1 MPSVSKTRA
10 ALLALC
16 FGNFIIGTGTLIVP
30 GMLPQLAEGLGVS
43 LSYAGLLVT
52 AFAAT
57 VCVGAP
63 LLASVTSRFDRRTL
77 LAAMQLLFFAGH
89 ALAALVAS
97 FAPMVLVR
105 MATSVGAALFT
116 AQAAATAAL
125 LVPPEKRGRAIAFV
139 FLGWSVASVAG
150 MPLGAYV
157 GATLGWQAGFGL
169 VAAGAL
175 AAAAAV
181 WLLVPRGIR
190 MQPVDAAMWRSV
202 VRHPALLANVGV
214 TALFAAAGFSVLS
227 YFVPA
232 AHAFLGASPELVS
245 LLLALF
251 GIAGVTGNVLA
262 VRYMDRVGPAR
273 VVLLALLSALAAHL
287 LWPWTQGSVALV
299 SLVLLGW
306 GIGVFASNSAQQ
318 ARLVALAPAAAP
330 VSVALNSSAI
340 YLGQALGPAAGGLLI
355 AHVAGAQG
363 YALLAAISVPLLVAA
378 IGLSLF
384 ASLRMRAQP
393 QEGSAHVQGRP
404 A

>member
-1 MPSVSKTRA
+1 MQSVSSTRTS
-10 ALLALC
+10 LLALC
-16 FGNFIIGTGTLIVP
+16 FGNFVIGTGTLIVP

-63 LLASVTSRFDRRTL
+63 LLAAATSRFDRRGL
-77 LAAMQLLFFAGH
+77 LVFMQLVFFAGH
-89 ALAALVAS
+89 AAAALVSA

-125 LVPPEKRGRAIAFV
+125 LVEPERRGRAIAFV
-139 FLGWSVASVAG
+139 FVGWSIASVVG

-157 GATLGWQAGFGL
+157 GAVLGWRAGFAL
-169 VAAGAL
+169 VSAGAL
-175 AAAAAV
+175 AGAAAV
-181 WLLVPRGIR
+181 WLFVPAGVRV
-190 MQPVDAAMWRSV
+190 QAVNAAIWRSIFGN
-202 VRHPALLANVGV
+202 PGLLASVSI
-214 TALFAAAGFSVLS
+214 TALFAAAGFTIFS

-245 LLLALF
+245 LLLAGF
-251 GIAGVTGNVLA
+251 GVAGVAGNMLA
-262 VRYMDRVGPAR
+262 ARYMDRIGPAR
-273 VVLLALLSALAAHL
+273 VMTLALVSALAGHI
-287 LWPWTQGSVALV
+287 LWPFTQGDTALV
-299 SLVLLGW
+299 AVAMLAW
-306 GIGVFASNSAQQ
+306 GAGVFAGNSAQQ

-340 YLGQALGPAAGGLLI
+340 YLGQAIGPAAGGLLI
-355 AHVAGAQG
+355 AHLPGAAG
-363 YALLAAISVPLLVAA
+363 YALLPAISVPLLLAA
-378 IGLSLF
+378 IALSQF
-384 ASLRMRAQP
+384 APLRVGPLPR
-393 QEGSAHVQGRP
+393 STHVQGRP